1 MPVQKIALMG
11 QPVLRRAAQP
21 VSDLDDQELRRLI
34 ADMSETMHDAPGVG
48 LAAPQLFAGRRVI
61 VFRVPADRDEGDE
74 GFPETVLINPEIEP
88 LDDHLS
94 LGWEG
99 CLSLPRLRGLVPRY
113 KRIRYRGT
121 LPDGSALEAEASG
134 FLARVI
140 QHEVDHL
147 DGILYIDRIHDTRLL
162 CFDSEAPDF
171 RYEDY
176 RDSDDDA

>member
-1 MPVQKIALMG
+1 MTIQKIALMG

-21 VSDLDDQELRRLI
+21 VSSLENQELRRLI
-34 ADMSETMHDAPGVG
+34 ADMSDTMHDAPGVG
-48 LAAPQLFAGRRVI
+48 LAAPQLFAGLRVI
-61 VFRVPADRDEGDE
+61 VFRVPAERDGDE
-74 GFPETVLINPEIEP
+74 GAFPETVLINPEVEP
-88 LDDHLS
+88 LDERVS

-99 CLSLPRLRGLVPRY
+99 CLSLPRLRGLVPRH

-121 LPDGSALEAEASG
+121 RPDGTAVEDEASG

-147 DGILYIDRIHDTRLL
+147 DGILYIDRMHDTRLL
-162 CFDSEAPDF
+162 CFDSEAADF